1 MAKVSLSAVAPIKS
15 IDAKVITIED
25 KEINI
30 VQYLSTEKK
39 IDFIE
44 DVMSRVF
51 DNTGLSSPVRVEV
64 YFYLNLIRYYTDISI
79 TETMMKNA
87 AKTYDILEMNNIID
101 VIIENIPED
110 EFNTL
115 FDYVTESIEHFET
128 YNFSFAG
135 TLKNVGTDYNNTN
148 VDVEGLIGQLT
159 EIESSEVLTSVIE
172 RLG

>member
-15 IDAKVITIED
+15 IGAKVITIED

-30 VQYLSTEKK
+30 IQYLSTEKK

-44 DVMSRVF
+44 DVMNRVF
-51 DNTGLSSPVRVEV
+51 DSTGLSSPVRVEV
-64 YFYLNLIRYYTDISI
+64 YFYLDLIRYYTDISI

-87 AKTYDILEMNNIID
+87 AKTYDILEINKIID
-101 VIIENIPED
+101 RVIENIPED

-115 FDYVTESIEHFET
+115 FDYVTESIEHYET

-148 VDVEGLIGQLT
+148 VDVENLVGQLS
-159 EIESSEVLTSVIE
+159 EIESSEVLASVLNQ
-172 RLG
+172 LG